1 MLHFWDKSTTFKVY
15 FSKKQVKKTKNWMNF
30 QIKRYSI
37 TSRLLT
43 DFPPSPSFLQPP
55 KLLIQ
60 CVFIYAALF
69 EVFIILQKM
78 MNLSLKMIFKS
89 SIISTFVSTGQFI
102 FFLWYLEFDSS
113 WHQNHCALRFEPA
126 TSKNI
131 SDLILNSYRSLHS
144 CLCLEYLGLGRKW

>member
-15 FSKKQVKKTKNWMNF
+15 FSKKLVKKTKNWTNF

-37 TSRLLT
+37 SSRLLT

-69 EVFIILQKM
+69 EVFIILHEKNESFTQ
-78 MNLSLKMIFKS
+78 NDFQEFYYFYICFYRAVNFF
-89 SIISTFVSTGQFI
+89 FVVSRIWFI
-102 FFLWYLEFDSS
+102 LTSE
-113 WHQNHCALRFEPA
+113 CALRFEPA

-144 CLCLEYLGLGRKW
+144 CLCLQYLGLGRKW

>member
-1 MLHFWDKSTTFKVY
+1 MTKQNKWLGPFHFNGSCITSQLLHLDIKLMLHFWDKSTTFKVY
-15 FSKKQVKKTKNWMNF
+15 FSKKLVKKTKNWMNF

-69 EVFIILQKM
+69 EVFIILQEM
-78 MNLSLKMIFKS
+78 MNLLLKMIFKS
-89 SIISTFVSTGQFI
+89 SIISTFVSTGQLI
-102 FFLWYLEFDSS
+102 FFCGI
-113 WHQNHCALRFEPA
+113 QN
-126 TSKNI
+126 
-131 SDLILNSYRSLHS
+131 LIHLDIRM
-144 CLCLEYLGLGRKW
+144 CIEI

>member
-1 MLHFWDKSTTFKVY
+1 MMHFWDKSTTFKVY
-15 FSKKQVKKTKNWMNF
+15 FSKKLVKKTKNWMNF

-69 EVFIILQKM
+69 WSFYNPAWKKWIFYSKWFSRVLLFLHLFLQGSEFFFVVSRIWFILT
-78 MNLSLKMIFKS
+78 S
-89 SIISTFVSTGQFI
+89 
-102 FFLWYLEFDSS
+102 E
-113 WHQNHCALRFEPA
+113 CALRFEPA

-144 CLCLEYLGLGRKW
+144 CLCFEYLGLGRKW

>member
-1 MLHFWDKSTTFKVY
+1 MMHFWDKSTTFKVY
-15 FSKKQVKKTKNWMNF
+15 FSKKQVKKTKNWTNF

-37 TSRLLT
+37 SSRLLT

-78 MNLSLKMIFKS
+78 MNLLLKMIFKS
-89 SIISTFVSTGQFI
+89 SIISTFVSTGQLI
-102 FFLWYLEFDSS
+102 FFFVVSRIWFILTSE
-113 WHQNHCALRFEPA
+113 CALRFEPA

-144 CLCLEYLGLGRKW
+144 CLCLQYLGLGRKW

>member
-1 MLHFWDKSTTFKVY
+1 MMHFWDKSTTFKVY
-15 FSKKQVKKTKNWMNF
+15 FSKKLVKKTKNWTNF

-37 TSRLLT
+37 SSRLLT

-78 MNLSLKMIFKS
+78 MNLLLKMIFKS
-89 SIISTFVSTGQFI
+89 SIISTFVSTGQLI
-102 FFLWYLEFDSS
+102 FFFVVSRIWFILASE
-113 WHQNHCALRFEPA
+113 CALRFEPA

-144 CLCLEYLGLGRKW
+144 CLCFEYIGLGRKW